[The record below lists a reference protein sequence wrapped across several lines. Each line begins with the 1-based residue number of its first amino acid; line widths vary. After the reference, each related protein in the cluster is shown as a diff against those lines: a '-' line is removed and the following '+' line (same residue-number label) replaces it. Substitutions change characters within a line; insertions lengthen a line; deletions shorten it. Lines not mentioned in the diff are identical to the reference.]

1 MDYQMGNHNGLQATV
16 RNTYKS
22 QCTAYIGESMRPDIL
37 GIANRNSW
45 RPLHKGQQH
54 IEYSRAYTEQR
65 TIKVLSENTNCHKS
79 T

>member
-16 RNTYKS
+16 QNTYKS

-37 GIANRNSW
+37 GIASRNSW
-45 RPLHKGQQH
+45 RPLSTQRPTTH
-54 IEYSRAYTEQR
+54 YTEQR
-65 TIKVLSENTNCHKS
+65 TIRVLSENTNCHKS